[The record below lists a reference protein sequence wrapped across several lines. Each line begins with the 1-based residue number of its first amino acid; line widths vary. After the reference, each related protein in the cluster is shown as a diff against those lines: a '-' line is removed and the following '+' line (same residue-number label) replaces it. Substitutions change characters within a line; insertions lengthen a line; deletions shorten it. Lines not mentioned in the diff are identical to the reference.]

1 MVTPHFR
8 QLKLKYKKM
17 WLSGYQDQDIQNK
30 FMIINLYWPI
40 LINKSN
46 IIEYNPWTCFY
57 LFYSIDLNDLGYFN
71 KNIRGHQR
79 K

>member
-17 WLSGYQDQDIQNK
+17 WLSGYQAQDIQNK

-40 LINKSN
+40 LINKSS

-57 LFYSIDLNDLGYFN
+57 LFYSINLNDVRLF
-71 KNIRGHQR
+71 
-79 K
+79 